1 MNALSAAFS
10 YYLAAGRRVEEMEED
25 GRLQDVYIRT
35 PELVLMARRVDS
47 AAPFGKVVDVRFRFE
62 PGRCDAW
69 HLHFLAGDVRELLAY
84 KREILSLP
92 WILTQHGK
100 RGDGRLVK
108 LPASRV
114 LPSAGSI
121 CGGRSVFLILLMK
134 ELPCGCLHGGSFMGI
149 RRMEIR
155 LLQRWLNFLYS
166 FPGVFAG
173 TSLNQGLCEPVCLI
187 AAVQPSFAEH
197 GELFARMVK

>member
-1 MNALSAAFS
+1 
-10 YYLAAGRRVEEMEED
+10 MEED

-108 LPASRV
+108 LPASRFAV
-114 LPSAGSI
+114 CWEHLWGTKRFPDPVNERA
-121 CGGRSVFLILLMK
+121 SVRMFARRLF
-134 ELPCGCLHGGSFMGI
+134 HGI
-149 RRMEIR
+149 RRMETGCC
-155 LLQRWLNFLYS
+155 ND
-166 FPGVFAG
+166 G
-173 TSLNQGLCEPVCLI
+173 
-187 AAVQPSFAEH
+187 
-197 GELFARMVK
+197 

>member
-84 KREILSLP
+84 KREILSLA
-92 WILTQHGK
+92 WFLSLDGM

-108 LPASRV
+108 LPASRF
-114 LPSAGSI
+114 
-121 CGGRSVFLILLMK
+121 C
-134 ELPCGCLHGGSFMGI
+134 
-149 RRMEIR
+149 R
-155 LLQRWLNFLYS
+155 LLGAFVGDEAFS
-166 FPGVFAG
+166 
-173 TSLNQGLCEPVCLI
+173 
-187 AAVQPSFAEH
+187 
-197 GELFARMVK
+197 